1 MTEIED
7 IRNNAEAKEP
17 VRCSKC
23 DTIIDHYNTFL
34 SPTNETNDVCAE
46 CLLRE
51 DTGFNTKRDWKRAS
65 RRGVIPR

>member
-1 MTEIED
+1 MTEIND

-23 DTIIDHYNTFL
+23 DTVIDHYNTFL

-51 DTGFNTKRDWKRAS
+51 DKGFNTKRDWKRAS